1 MSPAHV
7 HGGHPVTDDGTVPG
21 GFDPSPV
28 AGRQFTVR
36 TFDAFDNATAYTAIR
51 WFDSRGVEWL
61 DDPSPLARETL
72 ENYLDDE

>member
-1 MSPAHV
+1 MSPAYV
-7 HGGHPVTDDGTVPG
+7 HGAHPVTDDGKVPG

-28 AGRQFTVR
+28 AGRQYTVR

-72 ENYLDDE
+72 ENHLDD